1 MVDSL
6 GDIIDSLG
14 DIVDSLGDI
23 VCHIL
28 CDDVNISSTR
38 ISHTLSL
45 LGAPEDQCYPG
56 VAHSTALLHQSHL
69 PHRQSAGLAVQ
80 QWLFLLVTCYGEE
93 C

>member
-23 VCHIL
+23 VCYIL

-45 LGAPEDQCYPG
+45 LGERPKTN
-56 VAHSTALLHQSHL
+56 VTLVL
-69 PHRQSAGLAVQ
+69 PIPLPCCTRA
-80 QWLFLLVTCYGEE
+80 TCLIVSRPVWQYNSGYSESFW
-93 C
+93 